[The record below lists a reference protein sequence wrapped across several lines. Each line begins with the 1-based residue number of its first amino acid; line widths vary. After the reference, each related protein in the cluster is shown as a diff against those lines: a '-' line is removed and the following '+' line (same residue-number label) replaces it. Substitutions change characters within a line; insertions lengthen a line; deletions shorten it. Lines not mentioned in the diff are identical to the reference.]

1 MTGNEFGH
9 YHKHIAIRDVS
20 VYICKMRQRQ
30 RIDSWLVSY
39 GVYMI
44 CTVLA
49 VSNLISV
56 AYAQRATETNDET
69 AMAIPRLVLPGSDRI
84 DLPRPLSPSDVAL
97 MKYILNIQTNGA
109 ISDADREIARLEA
122 DWMVGPILASR
133 YLDPG
138 ARPSAAELSEW
149 LRRFGDQSDSA
160 AIDARLRRLGEP
172 TTLAHSNA
180 AGVSAGAVTKRTR
193 VDTGPGAIRTL
204 FLHNRD
210 AEAIFAAQ
218 KIVTSTDR
226 AGASDDLLAAGLAA
240 WRQNDRAAALH
251 FFAAAYETAR
261 LSAGSAAAAYWMA
274 HVTGMNGQPGE
285 SALWLR
291 RAALAR
297 DTFYGRIARRKLGL
311 IHPVHTELVSERTL
325 GAIDFDRLLA
335 IPRARRAF
343 GLLQLGDKQ
352 RAEDELRAL
361 SRDLQTE
368 PSLSRLLVVVAETA
382 EMSRFAEELRTG
394 YSTVS
399 TVADTGIPRILRP
412 EGGFI
417 IDPTLVYGIVQHES
431 NFHTEVVSSLGALGL
446 MQIMPN
452 TAIGIGA
459 LPPAQLGRL
468 TEPAVNLSVG
478 QRYMLVLA
486 NDPDIHGDLLRLLSA
501 YGQGQGAMKRWVGSI
516 HDGGDPLMF
525 IEAVPSPVLRAFLFD
540 ALASSWRYAVTLRM
554 PAPSLDALAERHYPT
569 LTRPVSAALSGASA
583 AQAARSGYLA
593 RARY

>member
-1 MTGNEFGH
+1 MTGNEFEH
-9 YHKHIAIRDVS
+9 CHKKLAIRSVS
-20 VYICKMRQRQ
+20 VYIAKMRKRQ

-39 GVYMI
+39 GIYML

-49 VSNLISV
+49 VSSFISV

-69 AMAIPRLVLPGSDRI
+69 AMAIPHLVFPGTDRI
-84 DLPRPLSPSDVAL
+84 DFPRPLSPSDVAL
-97 MKYILNIQTNGA
+97 IKDILNIQTNGA
-109 ISDADREIARLEA
+109 VLEADREIAHLEA
-122 DWMVGPILASR
+122 DWMVGPILAAR
-133 YLDPG
+133 YLNAG

-149 LRRFGDQSDSA
+149 LRRFGEQSDSA
-160 AIDARLRRLGEP
+160 AIGARLRRLGPP
-172 TTLAHSNA
+172 TALVHSKG
-180 AGVSAGAVTKRTR
+180 AGVSAGAVAKQGR

-204 FLHNRD
+204 FLQNRD
-210 AEAIFAAQ
+210 AEAISGGQ
-218 KIVTSTDR
+218 TIMTSADR
-226 AGASDDLLAAGLAA
+226 ARASDDLLAAGLAA
-240 WRQNDRAAALH
+240 WRQNDRATALP
-251 FFAAAYETAR
+251 FFVAAYETAR
-261 LSAGSAAAAYWMA
+261 LPAGRAAAAYWMA
-274 HVTGMNGQPGE
+274 HVSGMNGQPGE

-291 RAALAR
+291 RAALAQ

-343 GLLQLGDKQ
+343 GLLQVGDKQ

-361 SRDLQTE
+361 SLDLQTE
-368 PSLSRLLVVVAETA
+368 PSLNRLLVVVAKSA
-382 EMSRFAEELRTG
+382 GMSRFAEELRTG

-399 TVADTGIPRILRP
+399 TVVDKRMPPILRP
-412 EGGFI
+412 EGGFT
-417 IDPTLVYGIVQHES
+417 IDPTLVYGIVHHES

-452 TAIGIGA
+452 TARGIGA
-459 LPPAQLGRL
+459 LPPGQLGRL

-478 QRYMLVLA
+478 QRYILVLA

-501 YGQGQGAMKRWVGSI
+501 YGQGQGAMKRWVASI

-540 ALASSWRYAVTLRM
+540 ALASSWRYAVALRL